1 MKLSHNKKRNTAL
14 IYEILIKELTK
25 AVLREDTTKKNMIV
39 SLLKE
44 SFGKGKSLG
53 KEKDIYD
60 SFTGVEGFSR
70 ETLEKLIIEAKK
82 QFSSLD
88 RKDIFNQQTKLI
100 NKMNK
105 SLTRSVWKNFVPSFK
120 KLATIN
126 QLLQENLSPKK
137 QVLLEKKFLDTFLV
151 EQKDKNKFPKI
162 NNLAMKNFVEKFNQ
176 EYSTKL
182 NESQRDLLNKYITSY
197 MDNGLEFKEDNSF
210 EEESNELQEVL
221 DQMLGPQDDLDPVK
235 DMKYSKPTVET
246 GSELKAQK
254 DKKDL
259 PEMSPLPEP
268 KGLMATPSDSHKS
281 IPKGTFIEPK
291 AYSDKISKRK
301 VVPVD
306 VSYAPLIEEFTHRLA
321 DIEQRRKIGNKMLGD
336 RL

>member
-1 MKLSHNKKRNTAL
+1 MNIADLFDDTSFDLELEK
-14 IYEILIKELTK
+14 IKEK
-25 AVLREDTTKKNMIV
+25 
-39 SLLKE
+39 
-44 SFGKGKSLG
+44 
-53 KEKDIYD
+53 
-60 SFTGVEGFSR
+60 
-70 ETLEKLIIEAKK
+70 II
-82 QFSSLD
+82 QLY
-88 RKDIFNQQTKLI
+88 
-100 NKMNK
+100 
-105 SLTRSVWKNFVPSFK
+105 
-120 KLATIN
+120 N
-126 QLLQENLSPKK
+126 QLAEKAYRIENPGATPEEIASF
-137 QVLLEKKFLDTFLV
+137 LE
-151 EQKDKNKFPKI
+151 
-162 NNLAMKNFVEKFNQ
+162 
-176 EYSTKL
+176 
-182 NESQRDLLNKYITSY
+182 
-197 MDNGLEFKEDNSF
+197 DNGLEFKEDNSF

>member
-1 MKLSHNKKRNTAL
+1 MNIADLFD
-14 IYEILIKELTK
+14 
-25 AVLREDTTKKNMIV
+25 DT
-39 SLLKE
+39 
-44 SFGKGKSLG
+44 SFDL
-53 KEKDIYD
+53 E
-60 SFTGVEGFSR
+60 
-70 ETLEKLIIEAKK
+70 LEKIKAKIVQLYNILAEKAYRIENPGATPEE
-82 QFSSLD
+82 
-88 RKDIFNQQTKLI
+88 IA
-100 NKMNK
+100 
-105 SLTRSVWKNFVPSFK
+105 SF
-120 KLATIN
+120 
-126 QLLQENLSPKK
+126 
-137 QVLLEKKFLDTFLV
+137 LE
-151 EQKDKNKFPKI
+151 
-162 NNLAMKNFVEKFNQ
+162 
-176 EYSTKL
+176 
-182 NESQRDLLNKYITSY
+182 
-197 MDNGLEFKEDNSF
+197 DNGLEFKEDNSF